1 MQELIIIGGANGSG
15 KTTFAK
21 MLIEETGYDFLNADE
36 IAKEIE
42 EGNARLKAGRIFFE
56 NLEKWISEGKS
67 FILESTLSGNYL
79 LKVIEKVKKANYQVH
94 IVYVF
99 LENPESCIERIDG
112 RVKKG
117 GHFVPNEDVIRRYY
131 RSKEN
136 FWNIYKMQ
144 TDTWFIY
151 FNGLQDTQRVALGKK
166 NDFIVENNELFEE
179 FLKDIK
185 QWKSNI

>member
-56 NLEKWISEGKS
+56 NLERWISEGKN

-79 LKVIEKVKKANYQVH
+79 LKVIEKVKKANYQVR

-99 LENPESCIERIDG
+99 LESPNDCIERIKV
-112 RVKKG
+112 RVKLG
-117 GHFVPNEDVIRRYY
+117 GHFVPDEDVIRRYY

-136 FWNIYKMQ
+136 FWNVYKELA
-144 TDTWFIY
+144 DEWAIY
-151 FNGLQDTQRVALGKK
+151 FNSSTGGIQKIVLGNK
-166 NDFIVENNELFEE
+166 DDLVLENEVLLNQ
-179 FLKDIK
+179 FLNGVKL
-185 QWKSNI
+185 